1 MINMVLTGPKRMMV
15 DDRTLQ
21 YDPAQNR

>member
-1 MINMVLTGPKRMMV
+1 MVLTGPKRMMV

>member
-1 MINMVLTGPKRMMV
+1 MVLTGPKRMMV

-21 YDPAQNR
+21 YDPTQNR

>member
-1 MINMVLTGPKRMMV
+1 MIHMVLTGSKRMMV

-21 YDPAQNR
+21 HDPAQNR

>member
-1 MINMVLTGPKRMMV
+1 MIYMVLTGPKRMMV

-21 YDPAQNR
+21 YDPTQNR

>member
-1 MINMVLTGPKRMMV
+1 MVLTGSKRMMV

-21 YDPAQNR
+21 HDPAQNR

>member
-1 MINMVLTGPKRMMV
+1 MIHMVLTGSKCMMV

-21 YDPAQNR
+21 HDPAQNR

>member
-1 MINMVLTGPKRMMV
+1 MVLTGPKRMMV

-21 YDPAQNR
+21 YDSAQNR